1 MNTAAEVAKNPRSAV
16 LVLDTR
22 RYSMRP
28 GMTLRDGIKHV
39 GLQTEAVLALHEGT
53 LITDDVILKPGMQI
67 QLVAVNCGGNR

>member
-1 MNTAAEVAKNPRSAV
+1 
-16 LVLDTR
+16 
-22 RYSMRP
+22 MRP